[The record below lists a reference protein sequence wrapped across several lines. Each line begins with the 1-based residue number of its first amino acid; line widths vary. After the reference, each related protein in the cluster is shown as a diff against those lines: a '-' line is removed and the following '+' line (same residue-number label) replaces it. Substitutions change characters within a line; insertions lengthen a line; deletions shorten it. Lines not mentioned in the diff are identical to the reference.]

1 MERGERRTREQ
12 EYFRQGWILARA
24 AGEPEAGAWDRRH
37 RRQVEAAPY
46 YDERAASHQSTSR
59 GHRLECPR
67 LAAPGSFFFCKL
79 SLLQT
84 AYRPTLYMPLLAS
97 RFIHILYMSY
107 RHGVQKKKKQILT
120 AHLLYSLFVY
130 KCAGQRSM
138 TLNYVHA
145 YCLFFLV
152 LKFCA
157 DRKKA
162 KLKVGTLAIWEAFSR
177 PM

>member
-1 MERGERRTREQ
+1 MRS
-12 EYFRQGWILARA
+12 RA
-24 AGEPEAGAWDRRH
+24 A
-37 RRQVEAAPY
+37 
-46 YDERAASHQSTSR
+46 ER
-59 GHRLECPR
+59 
-67 LAAPGSFFFCKL
+67 
-79 SLLQT
+79 LLQT
-84 AYRPTLYMPLLAS
+84 IRMAGPV
-97 RFIHILYMSY
+97 RFIPEPKPYQPNTVYISY

-138 TLNYVHA
+138 TLNYVNA

-162 KLKVGTLAIWEAFSR
+162 KLKVGTLAIWEAFFEANVTNNDNKTGNVQYLAQMLSILDHE
-177 PM
+177 M